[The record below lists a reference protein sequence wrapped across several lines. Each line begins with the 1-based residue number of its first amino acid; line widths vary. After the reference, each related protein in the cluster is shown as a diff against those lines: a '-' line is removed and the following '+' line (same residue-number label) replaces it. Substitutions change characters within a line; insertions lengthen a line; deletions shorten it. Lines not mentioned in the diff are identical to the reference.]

1 MKTDSNTQADE
12 YNVIVDALFGVGL
25 SRPVEGIY
33 AEAVEEMNV
42 AEGFRRHWMF
52 PVGSA
57 RTPDGCLVVL
67 SWQMQRLLLVS
78 AREAL

>member
-33 AEAVEEMNV
+33 AQAVEEMNV
-42 AEGFRRHWMF
+42 AEGFKLALDVPSGICSDTGR
-52 PVGSA
+52 VL
-57 RTPDGCLVVL
+57 GCAFLADATIT
-67 SWQMQRLLLVS
+67 LVS
-78 AREAL
+78 ARGDL